1 MLNECLKEEM
11 INTSQSCHVLIVRNE
26 NKPNLELS
34 LLICGKFTY
43 ILFPSRLGEG
53 TSCRKIHDLAMES
66 GLQKE
71 MFKLIRS

>member
-34 LLICGKFTY
+34 FLICGKF
-43 ILFPSRLGEG
+43 IISSSR
-53 TSCRKIHDLAMES
+53 HVLAQELVAGKYMIWQWKVDCKKRC
-66 GLQKE
+66 LN
-71 MFKLIRS
+71 